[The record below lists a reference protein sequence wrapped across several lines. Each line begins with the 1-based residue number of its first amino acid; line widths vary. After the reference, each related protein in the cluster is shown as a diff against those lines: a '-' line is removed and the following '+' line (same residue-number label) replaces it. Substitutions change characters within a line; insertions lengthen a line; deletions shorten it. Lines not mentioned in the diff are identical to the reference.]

1 MKKITIILFA
11 LLIVGSVGAQKLN
24 KLAKNKKSD
33 TPAENTLIKKAGYSK
48 ASILTEDFSGSALP
62 TGWLNTDTAETGQV
76 WTFNNPG
83 GRTINTTSNGNGF
96 AIIDSD
102 EYGSGGIQNSA
113 LITPTLNFSTNT
125 TVLVE
130 FEHYFRAY
138 SGSEGQFL
146 YSLDDGETWILYQS
160 WITETTNAA
169 LFSEDMSTELAGEST
184 VKLAWDYEG
193 SWGYYWAVDD
203 ISIYEPEPY
212 QFALITP
219 SGENVKEGTSHDYF
233 VTIENTGT
241 NEDNFTP
248 AITGSGS
255 WTYELLYYDSTA
267 YSGPITLPAG
277 QDSSFIVRITL
288 PATGLT
294 MGDTDTENITVTSAE
309 GAKAVEG
316 FDITTT
322 AITPID
328 APYTQNFDGVTA
340 PEIPLGW
347 ATIDNSGSAWAW
359 VETVEEATAPSQPNA
374 VELYNYSSTSNDFL
388 LITPEITSFTGNIAV
403 FGAMTENEGT
413 ELQVGTIADPT
424 DPATFTSMETFT
436 LTTSWDTYTVD
447 FSAYA
452 GSDTYIAFRHGNTS
466 TYDNIFVDDFSW
478 DAKPD
483 YDFELI
489 TPEGVEVTAGESYDY
504 TVTIENTGVNADDF
518 TPAITGNGSWTY
530 GLFEVDGV
538 TSLST
543 PITIASG
550 NTSDFVVKVTVDGGA
565 TIGQTDTE
573 NITVTSAEGVKAV
586 QDFDITTTAIT
597 PLYAPS
603 THNFDGVTAP
613 GIPIGWATLD
623 NTGQSLS
630 KVETYIDGTAPSQ
643 PNSFKFYNSGALT
656 GDLLLITPEII
667 DYTGNRIRLQAKGS
681 SSMDLEV
688 GTITDPADGAT
699 FTLKE
704 TITLS
709 SSWAQ
714 YTVDF
719 DDYAGS
725 DNYIAFRHGLNGT
738 YQTFYI
744 DDVTWEEIPTTPV
757 FEITPGTKDFGDMA
771 IGGSSVAQEFVITNV
786 GGGTLTIDPA
796 ISLTGTDAS
805 DFVLTDTSAG
815 NYPVDLAMNESMA
828 VEVVFEPTSSSG
840 TKTANLSITDN
851 ITKTTHDIPLTGN
864 AMNYSFGSTS
874 DYVYANSLPSASTA
888 PYPATYSW
896 IDISETGTDIT
907 ADFSGGDGFAG
918 GEAGYSF
925 NFNFPFFGTDY
936 TNFWVAADG
945 WISLGNDDHGDYSN
959 DDIPSSSSPDT
970 LIAAFWD
977 DLNEGTPEAT
987 YAAYY
992 QYFDDAVD
1000 YMIVQ
1005 VDSVERY
1012 AGDTDKD
1019 YLNFQ
1024 VIMYEDGSI
1033 KIQYEAIDPT
1043 TDLTSAT
1050 VGLEENG
1057 DRGVKYTYNGDQGP
1071 IQEGMAILF
1080 TPTIEVTST
1089 GTGDWGT
1096 VLATADAAS
1105 NVIVATGHEVTIPAT
1120 KAEET
1125 CNDLTIQPGGMV
1137 TIEGTMNVNNNL
1149 TIESD
1154 ATGQGSLLDNGTLN
1168 IGNTTLVEQY
1178 LTSGGWW
1185 YISPQIQ
1192 TANAGDDLMVDGT
1205 TYQIWEWVEGA
1216 GATINDCWQE
1226 LAGGDGLSPLKG
1238 YAYSQTSGSPVT
1250 GMFTGDLNTGAIGVA
1265 DNVSHTAG
1273 MYYEGFNLIGNP
1285 YPSALDW
1292 GTENTPTTG
1301 LTIDNLINSIY
1312 VRKNDGT
1319 FSTYNWS
1326 GDGTGQNGGTQYIA
1340 PGQAV
1345 WVKVDNLS
1353 TTGTYSV
1360 TNDTRLHNTDPIMKT
1375 GQSNVFRL
1383 TADISGMNDELV
1395 VGFYDKAQESFDKY
1409 DSEKMM
1415 MGSQSNPSIYTI
1427 TDGYQLAI
1435 NGMPANET
1443 DKVIPVGYKLPAG
1456 TVTLNAYNI
1465 SDFNANMDV
1474 FLRDKYENVLIDLRE
1489 ENSYTFDV
1497 SESTTVTDRFELVFG
1512 APTGISEEA
1521 AENIHIFANNSILY
1535 LNSTI
1540 SGSAHIR
1547 VTDVLGRIAHD
1558 EITELNK
1565 GMNSIELNTTNGVY
1579 IVTIESNNKV
1589 YTEKVVIK

>member
-1 MKKITIILFA
+1 MKKILLMLTAFCFLIAGSINAQTILNEDFENG
-11 LLIVGSVGAQKLN
+11 GSV
-24 KLAKNKKSD
+24 
-33 TPAENTLIKKAGYSK
+33 
-48 ASILTEDFSGSALP
+48 P
-62 TGWLNTDTAETGQV
+62 TGWENDPSNDYD
-76 WTFNNPG
+76 WTFITSSSSSG
-83 GRTINTTSNGNGF
+83 GAISGDHTS
-96 AIIDSD
+96 
-102 EYGSGGIQNSA
+102 GSGYFAYFNSWSANDGDIGMLNSPTIDLSSGYVSPKLEFYWYRPNSGYTARLEVNIYANGTWNNDVVTGLDQQTSDWEKIEVDLSSYLFNDVQIQFKVQGDWYRNIGLDDVKVYEPAPYEFS
-113 LITPTLNFSTNT
+113 LITPGNAS
-125 TVLVE
+125 VL
-130 FEHYFRAY
+130 
-138 SGSEGQFL
+138 EG
-146 YSLDDGETWILYQS
+146 E
-160 WITETTNAA
+160 
-169 LFSEDMSTELAGEST
+169 
-184 VKLAWDYEG
+184 
-193 SWGYYWAVDD
+193 
-203 ISIYEPEPY
+203 
-212 QFALITP
+212 
-219 SGENVKEGTSHDYF
+219 SHDYF
-233 VTIENTGT
+233 VTIENTGS
-241 NEDNFTP
+241 NEDDFTP
-248 AITGSGS
+248 AITGNGS

-267 YSGPITLPAG
+267 YSGPITIPAG

-309 GAKAVEG
+309 GTKAVEG

-347 ATIDNSGSAWAW
+347 ATINNSGSTSPY
-359 VETVEEATAPSQPNA
+359 VKTVEAGLSLPNA
-374 VELYNYSSTSNDFL
+374 VEMYNSWYTSDDFL

-403 FGAMTENEGT
+403 FSAMTGVDGAVLE
-413 ELQVGTIADPT
+413 VGTITDPT

-466 TYDNIFVDDFSW
+466 TYEDIFVDDFSW
-478 DAKPD
+478 EAKPA
-483 YDFELI
+483 YDFALV
-489 TPEGVEVTAGESYDY
+489 TPDGAEVNAGDSYDY

-530 GLFEVDGV
+530 GLFEVDG
-538 TSLST
+538 TTPLST

-565 TIGQTDTE
+565 TMGQTDTE

-586 QDFDITTTAIT
+586 QDFDITTTAIV
-597 PLYAPS
+597 PLTAPS
-603 THNFDGVTAP
+603 TQNFDGVTAP
-613 GIPIGWATLD
+613 DIPAGWATLD
-623 NTGQSLS
+623 NTGSS
-630 KVETYIDGTAPSQ
+630 WTDVETYIDGTAPSQ
-643 PNSFKFYNSGALT
+643 PNSFKLYNSGENS
-656 GDLLLITPEII
+656 GDLLLITPEIS
-667 DYTGNRIRLQAKGS
+667 DYTGNRIKLQAKGS
-681 SSMDLEV
+681 SSMSLEV

-725 DNYIAFRHGLNGT
+725 DNYIAFRHGLNST
-738 YQTFYI
+738 YQTIYI
-744 DDVTWEEIPTTPV
+744 DDVTWEAIPTTPV
-757 FEITPGTKDFGDMA
+757 FEITPETKDFGDMA
-771 IGGSSVAQEFVITNV
+771 IGGSSLAQEFVITNV

-828 VEVVFEPTSSSG
+828 VEVVFEPTSSGG
-840 TKTANLSITDN
+840 TKTANLTITDN
-851 ITKTTHDIPLTGN
+851 ITKTTYDIPLTGN
-864 AMNYSFGSTS
+864 AINYSFGSTS
-874 DYVYANSLPSASTA
+874 DYVYANSLPSANTA

-896 IDISETGTDIT
+896 IDISGTGTDIT
-907 ADFSGGDGFAG
+907 ADFSSGDGFAG
-918 GEAGYSF
+918 GTDGYLF

-945 WISLGNDDHGDYSN
+945 WISLGNDDHGDFSN

-977 DLNEGTPEAT
+977 DLNEGTPEAA

-1012 AGDTDKD
+1012 NSDSDKD

-1043 TDLTSAT
+1043 TNLTGAT
-1050 VGLEENG
+1050 VGIEENG

-1096 VLATADAAS
+1096 VLAAADAAT

-1125 CNDLTIQPGGMV
+1125 CNDLNIEPGGMV
-1137 TIEGTMNVNNNL
+1137 TIEGIMNVNNNL

-1168 IGNTTLVEQY
+1168 IGNQTLVEQY

-1205 TYQIWEWVEGA
+1205 TYQIWGWVEGA

-1226 LAGGDGLSPLKG
+1226 LAGGDDLNPLQG

-1250 GMFTGDLNTGAIGVA
+1250 GMFTGDLNTGAIGAV
-1265 DNVSHTAG
+1265 DNVSRTAG
-1273 MYYEGFNLIGNP
+1273 TYYEGFNLVGNP
-1285 YPSALDW
+1285 YPSAIDW
-1292 GTENTPTTG
+1292 GTENTPTAG

-1319 FSTYNWS
+1319 FSTYNRS
-1326 GDGTGQNGGTQYIA
+1326 GDGTGVNGGTQYIA

-1345 WVKVDNLS
+1345 WVKVDDLS

-1360 TNDTRLHNTDPIMKT
+1360 TNDTRLHNTNPIMKT
-1375 GQSNVFRL
+1375 GQDNVFRL
-1383 TADISGMNDELV
+1383 TADNNGMSDELA

-1443 DKVIPVGYKLPAG
+1443 DKVIPIGYKLPAG

-1540 SGSAHIR
+1540 SGNAHIR
-1547 VTDVLGRIAHD
+1547 VTDVLGRVAHD